1 MTTYLVKRLLLMV
14 PTAVTAADGVPAG
27 LDKAL
32 HPFFNKL
39 FLRLPDAKKK
49 EGEITKYEVRIN
61 TKEDE
66 GRGTKTE
73 S

>member
-1 MTTYLVKRLLLMV
+1 MPKRKV
-14 PTAVTAADGVPAG
+14 R
-27 LDKAL
+27 KE
-32 HPFFNKL
+32 
-39 FLRLPDAKKK
+39 